1 MGSKLQF
8 LKKSLKCDYA
18 LENNIETLYRHL
30 GKLMEKIHIYIY
42 TVALIKIR
50 DYLKMDKL
58 HKNLNI

>member
-42 TVALIKIR
+42 IYCCIDQNQRLP
-50 DYLKMDKL
+50 
-58 HKNLNI
+58 KNGQVT